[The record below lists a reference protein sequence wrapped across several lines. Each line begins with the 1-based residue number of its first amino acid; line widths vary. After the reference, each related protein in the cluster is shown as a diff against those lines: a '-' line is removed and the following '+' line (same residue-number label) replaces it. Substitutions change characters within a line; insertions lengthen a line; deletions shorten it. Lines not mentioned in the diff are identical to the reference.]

1 MNDVIAYLMSRP
13 NIQNVVLLVGKG
25 VDAGFIR
32 ELCLAKQL
40 HALDIFFNTADKK
53 ELTKALSNI
62 FKEKDCLIPSR
73 VEPHACDELSTFSAD
88 DENFALVYVEPD
100 SMSYL
105 LECATL
111 RPKYLCGEAYCG
123 GISAFNIWEAY
134 RTVCD
139 EMYLLTHHADSHDEA
154 LLWEKRPDND
164 IELSVVFPMY
174 NVAKYLPECI
184 ASVLAWKADYV
195 EYLFVD
201 DGSPDNCA
209 QIVEAAAKSDPRI
222 KLLRKEN
229 GGCASARQYGMERS
243 KGRYIGFVDPDD
255 YIDESMFKK
264 LFARAMMGSY
274 DISYCGYNE
283 LYEDSGKTRRIQ
295 DMIGAPYCHGIY
307 NSLEIKNLSVFLRV
321 AIWRGIYSADML
333 RRNRIHFYTDLRR
346 FDDLPFRF
354 EVFSAARSAVSVP
367 EYLYYYRLARPGQDV
382 SADDERLY
390 VHFPI
395 FAYLDAFVMKKET
408 KEQIAN
414 LQIVKLHTHIFTLTK
429 LKPQYVKDYLSQA
442 KKDLLSNM
450 SAFKSFLVYR
460 KAVAK
465 KDKLYFAAI
474 CLRSSLLVKMLNK
487 RTAIK
492 TAKSRKNNRK
502 TLKKL
507 RDAEASKTND

>member
-1 MNDVIAYLMSRP
+1 MNDVIAYLISRP
-13 NIQNVVLLVGKG
+13 NIQNVALLVGKG
-25 VDAGFIR
+25 FDAGFIR
-32 ELCLAKQL
+32 ELCLSKQL
-40 HALDIFFNTADKK
+40 HKLDVFCDMTD
-53 ELTKALSNI
+53 EESLTKAVSKI
-62 FKEKDCLIPSR
+62 SQEKDCIIPAYFST
-73 VEPHACDELSTFSAD
+73 HSCDELSTFSPD
-88 DENFALVYVEPD
+88 DDNFALVYVEPD
-100 SMSYL
+100 SMPYL
-105 LECATL
+105 IECAVL
-111 RPKYLCGEAYCG
+111 RPKYLCGVAYSG

-134 RTVCD
+134 RMVSD

-174 NVAKYLPECI
+174 NVAKYLPECV
-184 ASVLAWKADYV
+184 ASVLSWKADYV

-209 QIVEAAAKSDPRI
+209 QIVEAAAKSDPRV

-229 GGCASARQYGMERS
+229 GGCASARQYGMERA

-264 LFARAMMGSY
+264 LFARAMTGSY

-283 LYEDSGKTRRIQ
+283 LYEDSGKTRIIQ
-295 DMIGAPYCHGIY
+295 DVIGAPYCHGTY
-307 NSLEIKNLSVFLRV
+307 SSSEIKNLSVFLRV

-333 RRNRIHFYTDLRR
+333 RRNKIRFYTDLRR
-346 FDDLPFRF
+346 FDDLPFKF
-354 EVFSAARSAVSVP
+354 EVFSSARSAVSVP

-395 FAYLDAFVMKKET
+395 FAYLDAFVMKKGT

-414 LQIVKLHTHIFTLTK
+414 LQIVKLHTHIFALTK
-429 LKPQYVKDYLSQA
+429 LKPQYVKEYLRQA

-450 SAFKSFLVYR
+450 SAFKCFLVYHN
-460 KAVAK
+460 AVAK
-465 KDKLYFAAI
+465 KNKLYFAAI

-487 RTAIK
+487 ETAIK
-492 TAKSRKNNRK
+492 TVKAEKATKK
-502 TLKKL
+502 TLEKL
-507 RDAEASKTND
+507 KNSQ